1 MVTVCL
7 IGGLVSCKKPEAVAS
22 YKIGVIASQTGN
34 CAGLGIQSLEGMQV
48 IVDKINEGG
57 GINGI
62 PVELVAYDDKSEATE
77 AALTAKKLIEVDKVH
92 VLLAGTI
99 TAVSMSIVPVA
110 NEAEI
115 PAVILT
121 GTSLFDDQL
130 GYWVFRPAGAEADYI
145 ITALNYVTQNLDIS
159 KYATLIENSGYG
171 QGGKIFLPQVSPGYN
186 MTIVEEQY
194 FDPGASDLTPQ
205 LTNIRNS
212 EAQAIFIWGSSPTAA
227 MAVKQVREMGI
238 QLPLIVTPPQL
249 DPRLLESFG
258 QYYEMEPSVIAV
270 TANIDVWQQ
279 LPESDPHKAICR
291 EFAQLYT
298 EEYGH
303 PPAMWNVLGGQLTQ
317 FIEDGL
323 KRSKA
328 DPANLE
334 EARVK
339 IRDAFETTKDLDL
352 LVASYT
358 MSPEDHFGLI
368 LEKSKMIMVTFKN
381 GQMVYL
387 P

>member
-1 MVTVCL
+1 
-7 IGGLVSCKKPEAVAS
+7 
-22 YKIGVIASQTGN
+22 
-34 CAGLGIQSLEGMQV
+34 
-48 IVDKINEGG
+48 
-57 GINGI
+57 
-62 PVELVAYDDKSEATE
+62 
-77 AALTAKKLIEVDKVH
+77 
-92 VLLAGTI
+92 
-99 TAVSMSIVPVA
+99 
-110 NEAEI
+110 
-115 PAVILT
+115 
-121 GTSLFDDQL
+121 
-130 GYWVFRPAGAEADYI
+130 
-145 ITALNYVTQNLDIS
+145 
-159 KYATLIENSGYG
+159 
-171 QGGKIFLPQVSPGYN
+171 
-186 MTIVEEQY
+186 
-194 FDPGASDLTPQ
+194 
-205 LTNIRNS
+205 
-212 EAQAIFIWGSSPTAA
+212 
-227 MAVKQVREMGI
+227 MGI

-279 LPESDPHKAICR
+279 LPESDPDKAICR

-298 EEYGH
+298 EEYDH